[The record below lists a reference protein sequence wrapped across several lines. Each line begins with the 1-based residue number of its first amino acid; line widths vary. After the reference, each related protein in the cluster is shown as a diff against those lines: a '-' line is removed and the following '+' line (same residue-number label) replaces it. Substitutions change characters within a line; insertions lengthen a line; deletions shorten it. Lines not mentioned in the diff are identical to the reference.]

1 MKSAHHVEVVFTGE
15 QYEWLHAH
23 LFQPGDDEQAAY
35 AFAAPA
41 SGTDRLKLLVHHILP
56 LERKDFDVQNGGY
69 LQVSAET
76 ARKLVSYTLD
86 TPFSLIEIHSHPF
99 ARERVGFSGIDTA
112 EARPR
117 FEWFAQRTPADF
129 HHVMLV
135 FGTDSAD
142 GMIYERSDKSMRQI
156 GGVTV
161 LGQPFK
167 RFSIG
172 ERRGARDRRRD
183 PYRERL
189 VRQTQAFGEHGQA
202 LVAGARVGIVGLGG
216 MGSAVAQQLALLGV
230 RDFVLVDADVLET
243 HNLNRF
249 IGGTAR
255 DAARKRLKVEVVA
268 DLIGA
273 IDPHARVRPL
283 AAAFPTPETVAAL
296 KTVDVLFG
304 CVDTHGSRLLLNAF
318 AVQYMLPYIDL
329 GVGIHADDTG
339 AITESG
345 GQYRVV
351 MPGGFCLD
359 CVRAIDPIAA
369 GQDLLPDDQRK
380 LHQSRGYIPSEEI
393 AAPAVVFLNQT
404 LASLAVGEFL
414 NLFTAYRAPQR
425 LTYYFLHDQSMRSL
439 QIDDRRPDCA
449 TCMPSGRLARGDLEP
464 VLGGKPAAPVALSTL
479 PSPTHGRSDS
489 A

>member
-1 MKSAHHVEVVFTGE
+1 VKTAHHVEVVFTGE

-23 LFQPGDDEQAAY
+23 LFQPNDDEQAAY

-41 SGTDRLKLLVHHILP
+41 KGPDRLKLLVHHILP
-56 LERKDFDVQNGGY
+56 LERTDFDIQNGGY

-76 ARKLVSYTLD
+76 ARNLVSYTLD
-86 TPFSLIEIHSHPF
+86 SPFSLIEIHSHPF

-112 EARPR
+112 EAKPR
-117 FEWFAQRTPADF
+117 FDWFAQHTPATF

-142 GMIYERSDKSMRQI
+142 GMIYDRTDKSMRQI
-156 GGVTV
+156 GGVMI
-161 LGQPFK
+161 LGHPFK
-167 RFSIG
+167 RFAIG
-172 ERRGARDRRRD
+172 EHRGARDRRRD
-183 PYRERL
+183 PYSARMI
-189 VRQTQAFGEHGQA
+189 RQTQAFGDDGQT
-202 LVAGARVGIVGLGG
+202 LIAGARVGIVGLGG

-230 RDFVLVDADVLET
+230 RDFVLIDADALET

-249 IGGTAR
+249 IGGTPR
-255 DAARKRLKVEVVA
+255 DAARKRMKVDIVA
-268 DLIGA
+268 DLIRS
-273 IDPHARVRPL
+273 IDSRARVRTY
-283 AAAFPTPETVAAL
+283 ASKFPTAESAAAL

-304 CVDTHGSRLLLNAF
+304 CVDSHGSRLLLNAF
-318 AVQYMLPYIDL
+318 SVQYMLPYIDL
-329 GVGIHADDTG
+329 GVGINADESGT
-339 AITESG
+339 ITESG

-359 CVRAIDPIAA
+359 CVRAIDPVAA

-380 LHQSRGYIPSEEI
+380 LHQSRGYIPTEDI

-439 QIDDRRPDCA
+439 HMDDRRADCA
-449 TCMPSGRLARGDLEP
+449 ACMPTGRLARGDLEP
-464 VLGGKPAAPVALSTL
+464 VLGGEPPKPITLSTL